1 MISTLPKKHNF
12 SRVFDS
18 QKMFRLLLEA
28 MSNPARVVN
37 INEYASKLAGD
48 HPAFLAVAMTLFD
61 NEVSFYAYEN
71 QSLSDEILSLTL
83 AKSEP
88 IESADY
94 IFVSDP
100 SDAENAIENAK
111 RGTLADPHKSATIII
126 RNDDPPV
133 CRLRL
138 LGPGI
143 EGGITAQVT
152 QTAKDAIVMR
162 DGQNHEYPEGIDLLF
177 ISSMGELYA
186 IPRLTRMEAE

>member
-1 MISTLPKKHNF
+1 MLSKKHNF

-18 QKMFRLLLEA
+18 QKIFRLLLEA

-37 INEYASKLAGD
+37 INEYASKLVGD
-48 HPAFLAVAMTLFD
+48 HPAFLAVAMALLD
-61 NEVSFYAYEN
+61 NEVSFHTCGN
-71 QSLSDEILSLTL
+71 QSLSDEIVSLVL

-94 IFVSDP
+94 VFVSDP
-100 SDAENAIENAK
+100 KGADFAITNAK
-111 RGTLADPHKSATIII
+111 RGTPADPHKSATIII

-133 CRLRL
+133 CGLTL
-138 LGPGI
+138 SGPGI
-143 EGGITAQVT
+143 DDRITVQVT
-152 QTAKDAIVMR
+152 QTVKDAIAMR

-177 ISSMGELYA
+177 VSSMGELYA

>member
-1 MISTLPKKHNF
+1 
-12 SRVFDS
+12 
-18 QKMFRLLLEA
+18 

-37 INEYASKLAGD
+37 MKEYASKLVGG
-48 HPAFLAVAMTLFD
+48 HPAFLAVAMALLD
-61 NEVSFYAYEN
+61 NEVSFHTCGN
-71 QSLSDEILSLTL
+71 QSLSDEIMSLAL

-100 SDAENAIENAK
+100 KGAEYAIKNAK

-133 CRLRL
+133 CRLTL
-138 LGPGI
+138 SGPGI
-143 EGGITAQVT
+143 EYRITVQVA
-152 QTAKDAIVMR
+152 QTAKDAIAVR

-177 ISSMGELYA
+177 VSSVGELYA